1 MGRYLLRRGGASLL
15 TALLASILVFLIV
28 RAVPGDVVAQMLG
41 QSGDPGAAKAL
52 SAFFGLDQSLW
63 RQYLHWVATA
73 LQGDLGNSWVRGQ
86 PVTAMVGQAFVVT
99 AEIAVLT
106 LAIATVVGIP
116 LGVLAGI
123 YEGRVP
129 DVLVQGFNLLGLAA
143 PVFWVGLMLLVFV
156 SSSFGWSPPL
166 IYASPAE
173 SLPTNIE
180 ILALP
185 VLALALLQAAACS
198 QFVRQNVVSAFHQDY
213 VRTALAKGVPI
224 RLVFFKHILRNILIP
239 LITFMGLI
247 FIQIL
252 GGVVIVESLF
262 AIPGLGRLLLTAI
275 ETRDYPVLQGALLV
289 VMVCALLV
297 NLLIDL
303 LYRVID
309 PRVRLS

>member
-1 MGRYLLRRGGASLL
+1 MGRYLLNRAGASLL
-15 TALLASILVFLIV
+15 TAVLASILVFLIV

-41 QSGDPGAAKAL
+41 QSSDPGAAESL
-52 SAFFGLDQSLW
+52 RSFFGLDQSLW
-63 RQYLHWVATA
+63 RQYLQWIVKAVG
-73 LQGDLGNSWVRGQ
+73 GDLGTSWVRGQ

-99 AEIAVLT
+99 VEIAVLT
-106 LAIATVVGIP
+106 LAIAAVVGIP

-123 YEGRVP
+123 YEGRLP
-129 DVLVQGFNLLGLAA
+129 DVLVQAFNLLGLAA

-156 SSSFGWSPPL
+156 SNSFGWSPPM
-166 IYASPAE
+166 IYSSPAE
-173 SLPTNIE
+173 SLATNLE

-213 VRTALAKGVPI
+213 VRTALSKGVPI
-224 RLVFFKHILRNILIP
+224 RWVFFKHILRNILIP

-289 VMVCALLV
+289 VMACALLV

>member
-1 MGRYLLRRGGASLL
+1 MGRYLLRRGGASLV
-15 TALLASILVFLIV
+15 TAVLASILVFLIV

-41 QSGDPGAAKAL
+41 QSGDPGAAQAL
-52 SAFFGLDQSLW
+52 RAFFGLDQSLVQ
-63 RQYLHWVATA
+63 QYLAWIAKA
-73 LQGDLGNSWVRGQ
+73 AIGDLGSSWVRGQ
-86 PVTAMVGQAFVVT
+86 PVAQMVGSAFLVT

-106 LAIATVVGIP
+106 LLIATLVGIP
-116 LGVLAGI
+116 LGILAGI

-129 DVLVQGFNLLGLAA
+129 DLLVQAVNLLGLAA
-143 PVFWVGLMLLVFV
+143 PVFWVGLMLLVAV
-156 SSSFGWSPPL
+156 SASFGWSPPM
-166 IYASPAE
+166 IYASPVE
-173 SLPTNIE
+173 SLATNLE

-185 VLALALLQAAACS
+185 VLALAILQAAACS

-213 VRTALAKGVPI
+213 VRTALAKGVPV

-262 AIPGLGRLLLTAI
+262 AIPGIGRLLLTAI

-297 NLLIDL
+297 NLVIDL

>member
-1 MGRYLLRRGGASLL
+1 
-15 TALLASILVFLIV
+15 V

-41 QSGDPGAAKAL
+41 QTSDDTAAQSL
-52 SAFFGLDQSLW
+52 RAFFGLDQPLW
-63 RQYLHWVATA
+63 KQYLNWIGHA
-73 LQGDLGNSWVRGQ
+73 LQGDLGLSWARGQ
-86 PVTAMVGQAFVVT
+86 PVAQMVGQAFLVT
-99 AEIAVLT
+99 LEIGIFT
-106 LAIATVVGIP
+106 LLIATVIGIP
-116 LGVLAGI
+116 LGLLSGI
-123 YEGRVP
+123 YEGRWP
-129 DVLVQGFNLLGLAA
+129 DVLIQGFNLLGLAA

-156 SSSFGWSPPL
+156 SMLFGWSPPL
-166 IYASPAE
+166 IYSGPVD
-173 SLPTNIE
+173 SLADNLQ

-185 VLALALLQAAACS
+185 VLALSVLQAAACS

-213 VRTALAKGVPI
+213 VRTALAKGVPL
-224 RLVFFKHILRNILIP
+224 RLVFFKHILRNIMIP

-262 AIPGLGRLLLTAI
+262 AIPGLGRLLLSAI
-275 ETRDYPVLQGALLV
+275 EGRDYPVLQGALLV

-297 NLLIDL
+297 NLAIDL